1 MLFLAQE
8 REKEKNREKDR
19 EAKEREKKS
28 VNGHVFS
35 TSNLLHP
42 ALCQQCNKTL
52 NTKDTVS
59 CTSKKHFIIE
69 GFSTCTPGINAVFVI
84 YTLIL
89 DLYPFIIFI

>member
-35 TSNLLHP
+35 TSSSLHP

-52 NTKDTVS
+52 NTKDTVN

-69 GFSTCTPGINAVFVI
+69 GFTESCAGCI
-84 YTLIL
+84 YHKM
-89 DLYPFIIFI
+89 YFC